1 MAYDFYLGE
10 MLFPIP
16 PENIKTTIKSKNE
29 TVTLINDGEVSI
41 LKTAGL
47 TTGSFTLLL
56 PNTPYP
62 YARYINGFQNA
73 KAYLDHLEQLKLSK
87 QPFQWIISR
96 RFPTGKTIFNTNL
109 TVTLEDYTIK
119 DDAKKAGFD
128 ILVDVKLKQYRPY
141 GTKTYSV
148 DLPPAAIPIALPSA
162 RHSAYTG
169 NTKRITRDQE
179 LIPSSDGRDGSYYY
193 YEPPTTKTAKATVK
207 KKQTY
212 TVQIPGMGA
221 LQTQA
226 YSEAEAIK
234 NVTPD
239 YWKGTILVN
248 GKSYDAATKKPVSQS
263 TETTAQRTKADL
275 GITNKTTQSTYTPTA
290 NTPTTQNVIQKAADA
305 AKKVVTYFGSAIS
318 NLFDSAKSNLG
329 KSITALKN

>member
-16 PENIKTTIKSKNE
+16 PESIKTTIKSKNE

-56 PNTPYP
+56 PNSPYP
-62 YARYINGFQNA
+62 FARYINGFKNA
-73 KAYLDHLEQLKLSK
+73 KVYLDHLETLKKSNK
-87 QPFQWIISR
+87 PFQWIISR

-109 TVTLEDYTIK
+109 QVTLEDYTIK

-141 GTKTYSV
+141 STKTYAV
-148 DLPPAAIPIALPSA
+148 DLPPAIAPIVIRTDRQSSYNGNTNRTTRQGAGKKYIDYSTGKIVTI
-162 RHSAYTG
+162 STEDSSVNTG
-169 NTKRITRDQE
+169 NSYSNTGN
-179 LIPSSDGRDGSYYY
+179 SS
-193 YEPPTTKTAKATVK
+193 TTK

-212 TVQIPGMGA
+212 TVQIPGMSA

-248 GKSYDAATKKPVSQS
+248 GNSYDAATKTPVQ
-263 TETTAQRTKADL
+263 QK
-275 GITNKTTQSTYTPTA
+275 GNQSTYTPTSS
-290 NTPTTQNVIQKAADA
+290 TQSTQDVAQKAVSSVG
-305 AKKVVTYFGSAIS
+305 KSVTNTGSAIS
-318 NLFDSAKSNLG
+318 SFTSTVSKGNSKVMVSLG
-329 KSITALKN
+329 